1 MTGRAVVAAATFLIA
16 AVISSPAVAAQDD
29 LRIGLRVGFGA
40 SESAL
45 VFGVHANKEIEAVD
59 GLSFEPVAQ
68 LSLGSQDPLDYKIFE
83 LIPRLRFDFPESG
96 DLTPFG
102 FAGIS
107 LYRFS
112 VDEPETPIGDLG
124 LSRTDVA
131 FTFGGGVERNGLA
144 AEGAIGV
151 SAISTLQIILR
162 YTFGG

>member
-1 MTGRAVVAAATFLIA
+1 MTGRAAVAAATFLFA
-16 AVISSPAVAAQDD
+16 AVISSPAVAAQGD
-29 LRIGLRVGFGA
+29 LGVGLRVGFGA

-45 VFGVHANKEIEAVD
+45 VFGAHVNKDIEAVD

-83 LIPRLRFDFPESG
+83 LIPRLRFDFPDSG

-112 VDEPETPIGDLG
+112 VDVPETPIGDLG
-124 LSRTDVA
+124 ESRTDVA
-131 FTFGGGVERNGLA
+131 FTFGGGVEKNGFA
-144 AEGAIGV
+144 VEGAIGV
-151 SAISTLQIILR
+151 SAVSSLQVVGR

>member
-1 MTGRAVVAAATFLIA
+1 MTGRAVVASATFFLA
-16 AVISSPAVAAQDD
+16 AVLTSPAVAAQDD
-29 LRIGLRVGFGA
+29 MRFGLRVGFGA

-45 VFGVHANKEIEAVD
+45 VFGIHANNDIEAVD

-68 LSLGSQDPLDYKIFE
+68 LGLGSQDPLDYKIFE
-83 LIPRLRFDFPESG
+83 LVPRVRYDFPDSG

-112 VDEPETPIGDLG
+112 VEVPETPIGDLG
-124 LSRTDVA
+124 ASRTDVA
-131 FTFGGGVERNGLA
+131 FTFGGGVEKNGFGV
-144 AEGAIGV
+144 EGAIGV
-151 SAISTLQIILR
+151 SAISSLQILAR